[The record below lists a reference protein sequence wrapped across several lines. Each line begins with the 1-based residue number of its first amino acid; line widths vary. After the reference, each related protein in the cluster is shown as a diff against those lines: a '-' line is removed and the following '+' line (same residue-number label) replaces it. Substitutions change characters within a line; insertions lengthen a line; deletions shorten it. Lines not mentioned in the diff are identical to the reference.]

1 MSLPEPITRKE
12 QYLAKAAGGE
22 GEIPEP
28 ITREEM
34 YLKEIADNSGSGVS
48 SYEELTDKPSI
59 GGTELSGD
67 MSLSDIGVNV
77 NSNEP
82 LGLSVVDGVLRITYE
97 E

>member
-1 MSLPEPITRKE
+1 MSL
-12 QYLAKAAGGE
+12 
-22 GEIPEP
+22 PEP

-67 MSLSDIGVNV
+67 MSLSDIGAV
-77 NSNEP
+77 STSIP
-82 LGLSVVDGVLRITYE
+82 LELGVTQDGILTITYE
-97 E
+97 EE